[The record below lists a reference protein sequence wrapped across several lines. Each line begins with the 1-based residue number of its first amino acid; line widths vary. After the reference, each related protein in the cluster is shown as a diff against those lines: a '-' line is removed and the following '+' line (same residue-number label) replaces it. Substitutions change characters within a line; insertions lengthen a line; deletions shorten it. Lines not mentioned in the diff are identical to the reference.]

1 VLLAVPRGD
10 VGSHLRLGKLA
21 HDRAEVFVFL
31 AELEHVVWPFVGTED
46 VSESLDVDVNVK
58 HPDEHDKSCAM
69 NDVSALSDQGT
80 ANASQSD
87 STTATDSASTGDATT
102 WTIAQVADEFAVTHR
117 AVRHYEELGLISPER
132 RGTVRIYRRRDRTRL
147 NLILRGKRLGFLLEE
162 IRTIINL
169 YDEPRGQ
176 ASQLSYVLGQIND
189 RRADLEQRR
198 RDIEDALRELDDF
211 EQRCQADLLALTS
224 H

>member
-1 VLLAVPRGD
+1 
-10 VGSHLRLGKLA
+10 
-21 HDRAEVFVFL
+21 
-31 AELEHVVWPFVGTED
+31 VWPFVGTED
-46 VSESLDVDVNVK
+46 LAEALDVDVNVK
-58 HPDEHDKSCAM
+58 HPDEHDKSFAM
-69 NDVSALSDQGT
+69 NPVSALSDSGT
-80 ANASQSD
+80 ANGSVRGSATASD
-87 STTATDSASTGDATT
+87 STTASDART
-102 WTIAQVADEFAVTHR
+102 WTIAEVADEFAVTHR

-198 RDIEDALRELDDF
+198 RDIEDALKELDDF
-211 EQRCQADLLALTS
+211 EKRCQADLLALGHS
-224 H
+224 